1 MLRSLAILLTG
12 LSFGLAP
19 TGALA
24 SSGDVAATHTYLT
37 ASYAV
42 LHSTVT
48 GWPRIEAN
56 IHQLDLKLRA
66 ECPDTAANAL
76 QNEEAQKMTYEV
88 AGAIWATAYHTEAG
102 LVGRFTRTVE
112 PLHWSNRAI
121 TRASHAYALS
131 LHELTL
137 LPLPNLCGDVHTWGS
152 SDFKA
157 IPASTLQF
165 DRHVEAIEGKAIP
178 LPLLAPYET
187 PADKILAARVGRLE
201 TQFEDLETERGFAN
215 WNMLLETLGL
225 SQ

>member
-12 LSFGLAP
+12 LSFGLTP

-24 SSGDVAATHTYLT
+24 SSSDAATHTYLT

-48 GWPRIEAN
+48 GWSHVEAN

-66 ECPDTAANAL
+66 ECPDTAVNAL

-88 AGAIWATAYHTEAG
+88 AGAIWATAYHTNAG
-102 LVGRFTRTVE
+102 RVQRFARTVE
-112 PLHWSNRAI
+112 SLHWSNRAI
-121 TRASHAYALS
+121 TRASHAYAES

-152 SDFKA
+152 GGFKT

-178 LPLLAPYET
+178 LRLLAPYET

-201 TQFEDLETERGFAN
+201 TQFEDLETARGFAD